1 MSIATYKRELWEEA
15 IIEEYANISI
25 ADMITAQPSDMNGT
39 CAIYNRSN
47 LTNGLQDYTGADID
61 FEEINTVEVKL
72 FFDKA
77 KYFAYQ
83 MKDLD
88 RVQAVNGGALMLKTA
103 RDMAQAI
110 KDCIDTAVLAEAVK
124 GAKAENKV
132 KDTALKV
139 EGVYNDIV
147 ALGTKLDE
155 CNVPVVGRYVI
166 ARPEFINMLALDK
179 RVVDNA
185 VVLPNGVVQ
194 GMQINGMQ
202 VIKSNLVPE
211 GKAIAMNAEA
221 VGYGKQI
228 DELEAIRVEKN
239 FADAI
244 KGLVNFGVKTLRPE
258 AIAVLEYTIA

>member
-1 MSIATYKRELWEEA
+1 
-15 IIEEYANISI
+15 
-25 ADMITAQPSDMNGT
+25 
-39 CAIYNRSN
+39 
-47 LTNGLQDYTGADID
+47 
-61 FEEINTVEVKL
+61 
-72 FFDKA
+72 
-77 KYFAYQ
+77 
-83 MKDLD
+83 
-88 RVQAVNGGALMLKTA
+88 MLKTA
-103 RDMAQAI
+103 RDMAQDI
-110 KDCIDTAVLAEAVK
+110 KDCIDTAVLAEAVAGVK
-124 GAKAENKV
+124 TENKV
-132 KDTALKV
+132 NDAALKV

-155 CNVPVVGRYVI
+155 CNVPVAGRYVI

-202 VIKSNLVPE
+202 VIKSNLVPA
-211 GKAIAMNAEA
+211 GKVIAMNAEA
-221 VGYGKQI
+221 VGYGKQL
-228 DELEAIRVEKN
+228 DELEAIRLEKN

>member
-1 MSIATYKRELWEEA
+1 MSIETYKKQLWEQA

-25 ADMITAQPSDMNGT
+25 ADMITAQPSDMNGV

-47 LTNGLQDYTGADID
+47 LTNGLQDYNGADIN

-72 FFDKA
+72 FFDTA

-110 KDCIDTAVLAEAVK
+110 KDCVDAAVFAEAV
-124 GAKAENKV
+124 AEADHEIENA
-132 KDTALKV
+132 ALAV
-139 EGVYNDIV
+139 EDVYNEIV
-147 ALGTKLDE
+147 ALGTALDE
-155 CNVPVVGRYVI
+155 ANVPAAGRFVI
-166 ARPEFINMLALDK
+166 ARPEFVNMLALDK

-194 GMQINGMQ
+194 GMQVNGMQ

-211 GKAIAMNAEA
+211 GKVIALNSEAI
-221 VGYGKQI
+221 GYGKQL
-228 DELEAIRVEKN
+228 DELEAIRIEKN

-244 KGLVNFGVKTLRPE
+244 KGLVNFGVKALRPE
-258 AIAVLEYTIA
+258 AIAVLSYTIA

>member
-1 MSIATYKRELWEEA
+1 MSIATYKKELWEEA

-47 LTNGLQDYTGADID
+47 ITNGLQDYTGADID

-72 FFDKA
+72 FFDTA

-103 RDMAQAI
+103 RDMAQDI
-110 KDCIDTAVLAEAVK
+110 KDCIDTAVLAEAVT
-124 GAKAENKV
+124 GAKHKV
-132 KDTALKV
+132 NDAALTV

-155 CNVPVVGRYVI
+155 ANVPVVGRYVI

-202 VIKSNLVPE
+202 VIKSNLVPA
-211 GKAIAMNAEA
+211 GKVIAMNAEA
-221 VGYGKQI
+221 VGYGKQL
-228 DELEAIRVEKN
+228 DELEAIRLEKN

>member
-1 MSIATYKRELWEEA
+1 MSIETYKKQLWEQA
-15 IIEEYANISI
+15 IIEEYANMSI
-25 ADMITAQPSDMNGT
+25 ADMITAQPSDVNGV

-47 LTNGLQDYTGADID
+47 ITNGLQDYDGADIN
-61 FEEINTVEVKL
+61 FEEINTVETKL
-72 FFDKA
+72 FFNVA
-77 KYFAYQ
+77 KYFAFQ

-110 KDCIDTAVLAEAVK
+110 KDCIDKAVLEEAVA
-124 GAKAENKV
+124 GAKHKIE
-132 KDTALKV
+132 DDALAV
-139 EGVYNDIV
+139 EDVYNDIV
-147 ALGTKLDE
+147 ELGTKLDE
-155 CNVPVVGRYVI
+155 ANVPAAGRYIV
-166 ARPEFINMLALDK
+166 ARPEYVNMLALDP

-185 VVLPNGVVQ
+185 MVLPNGVVQ

-211 GKAIAMNAEA
+211 GKVIALNNEA

-228 DELEAIRVEKN
+228 DELEAIRLEKN

-258 AIAVLEYTIA
+258 AIAVLSYTLA

>member
-1 MSIATYKRELWEEA
+1 MSIATYKKELWEQA

-39 CAIYNRSN
+39 CAIFNRSN

-61 FEEINTVEVKL
+61 FEEINTVETKL
-72 FFDKA
+72 FFDQA

-110 KDCIDTAVLAEAVK
+110 KDCIDTAVLAEAVS
-124 GAKAENKV
+124 GAKHKVTDSAVAAEN
-132 KDTALKV
+132 
-139 EGVYNDIV
+139 VYNDIV

-155 CNVPVVGRYVI
+155 ANVPVAGRYII
-166 ARPEFINMLALDK
+166 ARPELVNMLALDK

-202 VIKSNLVPE
+202 VIKSNLVPA

-221 VGYGKQI
+221 VGYGKQL